1 MVMYETFIF
10 FLSFPSKNEPLKSLL
25 SKWKISKP
33 YSDRMFTA
41 NDEGMLS
48 SLYEQAINM
57 YNDSNSS
64 IIIIIKLMEK
74 QFY

>member
-1 MVMYETFIF
+1 
-10 FLSFPSKNEPLKSLL
+10 
-25 SKWKISKP
+25 
-33 YSDRMFTA
+33 MFTA

-74 QFY
+74 QFYWAPYLIDQVKGIFGLR